1 MDSKFVIAIRKQQ
14 TSLQWSILDLS
25 TTILTLITHDL
36 QCRVSTIL
44 QYVGLV
50 GVVVVYCRR
59 GPHGIL
65 IDWFYLSSVLELIVA
80 TFGEKVVEP
89 VGQVEHREQQRED
102 EPAIKNKNRLGSV
115 VTQCLT
121 GSEAT
126 VRIWHCYQ
134 EKQFHVEVRLFCT
147 VHHNSTEY
155 SDFAGDIYIFF
166 YFL

>member
-50 GVVVVYCRR
+50 GVVVVYCGR

-65 IDWFYLSSVLELIVA
+65 ID
-80 TFGEKVVEP
+80 
-89 VGQVEHREQQRED
+89 
-102 EPAIKNKNRLGSV
+102 
-115 VTQCLT
+115 
-121 GSEAT
+121 
-126 VRIWHCYQ
+126 
-134 EKQFHVEVRLFCT
+134 
-147 VHHNSTEY
+147 
-155 SDFAGDIYIFF
+155 
-166 YFL
+166 